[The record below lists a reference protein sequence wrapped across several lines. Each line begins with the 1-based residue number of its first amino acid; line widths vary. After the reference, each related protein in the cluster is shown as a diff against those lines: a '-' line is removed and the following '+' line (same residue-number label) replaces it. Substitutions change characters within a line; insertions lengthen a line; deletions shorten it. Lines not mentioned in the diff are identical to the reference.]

1 MIYIFDIDGTLT
13 PSRNKM
19 DENFHDFFMNF
30 VKIHR
35 VWLISGSDHTKT
47 IEQTEN
53 NYEEV
58 FVRFRDLLTDKPWC
72 CDSREDVL
80 SMCQA
85 LADSMRKNL
94 LIRRGG

>member
-1 MIYIFDIDGTLT
+1 MKSEKIRNGSRLTTKLYSESNGSTSESVFLEIDNL
-13 PSRNKM
+13 
-19 DENFHDFFMNF
+19 D
-30 VKIHR
+30 
-35 VWLISGSDHTKT
+35 TKT

-80 SMCQA
+80 SMCQV
-85 LADSMRKNL
+85 LADSMRENL
-94 LIRRGG
+94 LIRKEEK

>member
-1 MIYIFDIDGTLT
+1 MKSKKIRNGSRLTTKLYSEGYNSTSESIFLEVDNLD
-13 PSRNKM
+13 
-19 DENFHDFFMNF
+19 
-30 VKIHR
+30 
-35 VWLISGSDHTKT
+35 TKT
-47 IEQTEN
+47 VEQVKN

-85 LADSMRKNL
+85 LADTMRENL
-94 LIRRGG
+94 LIRKEGK

>member
-1 MIYIFDIDGTLT
+1 MSLVKSEKIRNGSRLTTKLYSEGHGSTSESVFLEIDNL
-13 PSRNKM
+13 
-19 DENFHDFFMNF
+19 D
-30 VKIHR
+30 
-35 VWLISGSDHTKT
+35 TKT

-80 SMCQA
+80 SICQV
-85 LADSMRKNL
+85 LADSMRENL
-94 LIRRGG
+94 LIRKEEK